1 MSVTQGGRAIHEKR
15 VRTTNMSHLAPDAIV
30 TGIIGLAVLL
40 FGLIAVVR
48 AGLGGVLAE
57 PVVRIFS
64 FDHTATLGLIEV
76 GIGLCLLI
84 SASASSRSAK
94 MFFGAALG
102 IGGFV
107 GAVQTDSFNETLA
120 LESEFAWIAVVAG
133 LVIVAAVLFLP
144 RYDKR
149 STSLTQG

>member
-1 MSVTQGGRAIHEKR
+1 MSITQGGRTVHEKR

-76 GIGLCLLI
+76 GIGMCLLV
-84 SASASSRSAK
+84 SASVSSRAAE

-107 GAVQTDSFNETLA
+107 GAVQTDSFDETLA
-120 LESEFAWIAVVAG
+120 LESAMGWIAVIAG

-144 RYDKR
+144 RYDKQ
-149 STSLTQG
+149 STSFRQG